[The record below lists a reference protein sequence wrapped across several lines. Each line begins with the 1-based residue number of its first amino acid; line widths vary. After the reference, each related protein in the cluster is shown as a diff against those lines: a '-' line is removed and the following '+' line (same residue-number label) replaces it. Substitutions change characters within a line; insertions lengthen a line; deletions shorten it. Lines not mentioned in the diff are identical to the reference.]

1 MSDHAILID
10 VLILLATAVVAVP
23 LAQRLGLGTVL
34 GYLAG
39 GVVIGPWALGLID
52 GVDEIRHIGEFG
64 VVFLLFAIGIELRP
78 SRLWGIRHSVFGL
91 GSAQVVVTGLVL
103 AGAEYALGLPLSIAL
118 LVGFGLALS
127 STAFGLQLLNE
138 RGELNTT
145 YGRTSLGILLFQDLA
160 VVPLLALVPLLSEK
174 PSALPQNIGVALLE
188 GVLVIVGVV
197 VVGRYLLRHVFN
209 LVARSRSSEAFAAVA
224 LLVVLG
230 TAALM
235 QQVGLSMAMGAFLAG
250 VMLAESEYRHQV
262 SADIQPFRG
271 FLLGLFFMTVGMSI
285 DFGLMFDRAGTVLA
299 SVVGLMAVKAALILM
314 ICRLSGLHLANAAA
328 VALLLAQSGE
338 FGFVLFGVA
347 AVTGVLDADL
357 FHFLVLIVALSMAA
371 TPLLARAIT
380 RTLQVWG
387 SRQVT
392 DDIRDSPVMGLRG
405 HVIIA
410 GFGRVGERVAR
421 VLDRAEIPYVAID
434 MDSDRVAAARARGNT
449 VFYGDASRK
458 EVLEA
463 ADAEEAGLLL
473 VSLDNPGSAERCVEA
488 MHRHYPNLPIHTRAR
503 DRESALKLRQMG
515 ASVAVSETFEAS
527 LQLGG
532 GVLQAMGREPERIGE
547 LLDEFRRSV
556 YGVAGESAPDG
567 AEAKG
572 DGNPLP

>member
-1 MSDHAILID
+1 MSDHTTLID

-23 LAQRLGLGTVL
+23 LSQRLGLGTVL
-34 GYLAG
+34 GYLVG
-39 GVVIGPWALGLID
+39 GVVIGPWGLGLID
-52 GVDEIRHIGEFG
+52 GVEEIRHIGEFG

-78 SRLWGIRHSVFGL
+78 SRLWGIRHSVLGL
-91 GSAQVVVTGLVL
+91 GSAQVIVTGLVL
-103 AGAEYALGLPLSIAL
+103 AGAVYALGLPLSIAL

-127 STAFGLQLLNE
+127 STAFGLQLLTE

-174 PSALPQNIGVALLE
+174 PLELTESVGFALLE
-188 GVLVIVGVV
+188 GVLIIVGVV
-197 VVGRYLLRHVFN
+197 VIGRYVLNHVFN

-235 QQVGLSMAMGAFLAG
+235 QKAGLSMAMGAFIAG
-250 VMLAESEYRHQV
+250 VMLAESKYRHQV
-262 SADIQPFRG
+262 IADIEPFRG

-285 DFGLMFDRAGTVLA
+285 DFGLLFERAGSVVA
-299 SVVGLMAVKAALILM
+299 SVAGVMTVKALLILV
-314 ICRLSGLHLANAAA
+314 ICRVSGLHLANASA

-347 AVTGVLDADL
+347 AVAGVMTTDL
-357 FHFLVLIVALSMAA
+357 FHFLTLIVALSMAA
-371 TPLLARAIT
+371 TPLLARVLT
-380 RTLQVWG
+380 WTLQTWG
-387 SRQVT
+387 QRQAGHEM
-392 DDIRDSPVMGLRG
+392 RESPVIGLSG

-421 VLDRAEIPYVAID
+421 VLGRAEIPYVAID
-434 MDSDRVAAARARGNT
+434 MDADRVTAARARGYS

-458 EVLEA
+458 DVLDA
-463 ADAEEAGLLL
+463 ADAEAAGLLL
-473 VSLDNPGSAERCVEA
+473 VSLDSPSSAERCVEA
-488 MHRHYPNLPIHTRAR
+488 MHRHYPQLPIHTRAR
-503 DRESALKLRQMG
+503 DREGAIKLRELG

-532 GVLQAMGREPERIGE
+532 GVLQALGREPERISE

-556 YGVAGESAPDG
+556 YGVAGESQNYG
-567 AEAKG
+567 AAKG
-572 DGNPLP
+572 ENDHLP

>member
-1 MSDHAILID
+1 MSDHSVLID

-23 LAQRLGLGTVL
+23 LSQRLGLGTVL

-39 GVVIGPWALGLID
+39 GVAIGPWGLGLID
-52 GVDEIRHIGEFG
+52 GVEEIRQLGEFG

-78 SRLWGIRHSVFGL
+78 SKLWGIRHSVFGL

-103 AGAEYALGLPLSIAL
+103 AGAEYALGLPISIAL
-118 LVGFGLALS
+118 MVGFGLALS
-127 STAFGLQLLNE
+127 STAFGLQLLTE

-145 YGRTSLGILLFQDLA
+145 YGRASLGILLFQDLA

-174 PSALPQNIGVALLE
+174 PVTLTSSVGVALLE
-188 GVLVIVGVV
+188 GILIIVGVV
-197 VVGRYLLRHVFN
+197 VIGRYVLRHIFN
-209 LVARSRSSEAFAAVA
+209 AVARSHSSEAFAAVA

-235 QQVGLSMAMGAFLAG
+235 QEAGLSMAMGAFIAG
-250 VMLAESEYRHQV
+250 LMLAESEYRHQV
-262 SADIQPFRG
+262 IADIQPFRG
-271 FLLGLFFMTVGMSI
+271 FLMGLFFMTVGMSI
-285 DFGLMFDRAGTVLA
+285 DFGLLADRAG
-299 SVVGLMAVKAALILM
+299 SVAISVAGLMAVKAALILV
-314 ICRLSGLHLANAAA
+314 ICRIAGLHLANASA

-338 FGFVLFGVA
+338 FGFILFGVA
-347 AVTGVLDADL
+347 AVAGVMSSDL
-357 FHFLVLIVALSMAA
+357 FHFLTLIVALSMAA
-371 TPLLARAIT
+371 TPLLARIVT
-380 RTLQVWG
+380 RVLQHWG
-387 SRQVT
+387 RRQAA
-392 DDIRDSPVMGLRG
+392 DDIRESPVVGLSG

-421 VLDRAEIPYVAID
+421 ILGRAEIPYVAID
-434 MDSDRVAAARARGNT
+434 LDTDRVAAARARGYS

-473 VSLDNPGSAERCVEA
+473 VSLDNPSSAERCVEA
-488 MHRHYPNLPIHTRAR
+488 MHRHYPQLPIHTRAR
-503 DRESALKLRQMG
+503 DRESAVKLRDLG

-532 GVLQAMGREPERIGE
+532 GVLQALGREPEKIST
-547 LLDEFRRSV
+547 LLDEFRRNV
-556 YGVAGESAPDG
+556 YGVAGEYQNDPSVKNDG
-567 AEAKG
+567 
-572 DGNPLP
+572 PMH

>member
-23 LAQRLGLGTVL
+23 LSQRLGLGTVL
-34 GYLAG
+34 GYLVG
-39 GVVIGPWALGLID
+39 GAVIGPWGFGLIG
-52 GVDEIRHIGEFG
+52 GVADIRQIGELG

-103 AGAEYALGLPLSIAL
+103 AGAEYALGLPFGIAL
-118 LVGFGLALS
+118 MIGFGLALS
-127 STAFGLQLLNE
+127 STAFGLQLLTE

-145 YGRTSLGILLFQDLA
+145 YGRASLGILLFQDLA
-160 VVPLLALVPLLSEK
+160 VVPLLALVPLLSAS
-174 PSALPQNIGVALLE
+174 SARLTQSLSVAVLQGV
-188 GVLVIVGVV
+188 VSIVGVV
-197 VVGRYLLRHVFN
+197 VIGRYGLRHVFN

-235 QQVGLSMAMGAFLAG
+235 QHVGLSMAMGAFLAG

-262 SADIQPFRG
+262 IADIQPFRG

-285 DFGLMFDRAGTVLA
+285 DFGLLTERIGSVIFSVAGI
-299 SVVGLMAVKAALILM
+299 MAVKAALILV
-314 ICRLSGLHLANAAA
+314 ICRLSGLHLANAGA

-347 AVTGVLDADL
+347 SVAGVIATDL
-357 FHFLVLIVALSMAA
+357 FHFLTLIVALSMAA

-380 RTLQVWG
+380 RIMRGWG
-387 SRQVT
+387 QRQAT
-392 DDIRDSPVMGLRG
+392 HDIRESPVLGVSG

-421 VLDRAEIPYVAID
+421 VLGRAEIPYVAID
-434 MDSDRVAAARARGNT
+434 MDSDRVAAARARGYP

-458 EVLEA
+458 EVLDA

-473 VSLDNPGSAERCVEA
+473 VSLDNPSSAERCVEA
-488 MHRHYPNLPIHTRAR
+488 MHRHYPKLPIHTRAR
-503 DRESALKLRQMG
+503 DREGAMTLRELG
-515 ASVAVSETFEAS
+515 ASVAVTETFEAS

-532 GVLQAMGREPERIGE
+532 GVLQALGREPNQIAQ

-556 YGVAGESAPDG
+556 YGVAGESGEQKG
-567 AEAKG
+567 AGA
-572 DGNPLP
+572 DARRDAL